1 MGDITPTVTT
11 TERGPLMLRLRLSQR
26 LSTVITVTPMVWDT
40 TSAMLAMATL
50 VCPTLMEALPPP
62 TLPWD
67 TLWLTPPASYPLLQR
82 GCLHQLPGCR
92 RPLLDCQHCR
102 GNIK

>member
-1 MGDITPTVTT
+1 
-11 TERGPLMLRLRLSQR
+11 MLRLRLSQR

-40 TSAMLAMATL
+40 TSAMLVMATL

-67 TLWLTPPASYPLLQR
+67 TLWLTPPAE
-82 GCLHQLPGCR
+82 
-92 RPLLDCQHCR
+92 
-102 GNIK
+102 